1 MKIYLTNQNSKF
13 TKHLEYFK
21 KQGIIKYVKTNL
33 NEKITKTEIDC
44 EFSKINLD
52 FFYNY
57 EIFPGNIIE
66 SLCQW
71 NHENR
76 KMKIGDTIVQQAF
89 LPPIKGLSQKVIFA
103 VRINEI
109 IDQPE
114 RKGFSYETLDGHVE
128 KGISIFTIE
137 KNMEKSIFKIHTF
150 SKPGN
155 LFTSLVGPIFSVPY
169 QSFCTKKALYN
180 VKERIEKIKTQYNT
194 V

>member
-1 MKIYLTNQNSKF
+1 MKIYLTNQDSKF

-21 KQGIIKYVKTNL
+21 SQGVMEYVRTNL
-33 NEKITKTEIDC
+33 NEKITSVEVDC

-52 FFYNY
+52 FFFNY
-57 EIFPGNIIE
+57 EIFPDYIMD

-76 KMKIGDTIVQQAF
+76 KMKIGDTIAQQAF
-89 LPPIKGLSQKVIFA
+89 LPPIKAFSQKVIFA
-103 VRINEI
+103 VRISEI
-109 IDQPE
+109 IKQPE

-155 LFTSLVGPIFSVPY
+155 LLTSLVGPIFSVPY
-169 QSFCTKKALYN
+169 QSFCTTKALNN
-180 VKERIEKIKTQYNT
+180 VKERIEKIKTQYNN

>member
-13 TKHLEYFK
+13 TKHLEFFK
-21 KQGIIKYVKTNL
+21 NQKVMQYVRDDL
-33 NEKITKTEIDC
+33 REKITTVEVDSQ
-44 EFSKINLD
+44 FSKINLD
-52 FFYNY
+52 FFFNY
-57 EIFPGNIIE
+57 EIFPDYIID

-71 NHENR
+71 NKEGR
-76 KMKIGDTIVQQAF
+76 KMKVGDTIVQQAF
-89 LPPIKGLSQKVIFA
+89 LPPIKGLSQKIIFA
-103 VRINEI
+103 VRISEI

-114 RKGFSYETLDGHVE
+114 RKGFSYETVDGHVE

-155 LFTSLVGPIFSVPY
+155 LLTSLVGPIFSVPY
-169 QSFCTKKALYN
+169 QSFCTKKALNN

>member
-13 TKHLEYFK
+13 TKHLEFFK
-21 KQGIIKYVKTNL
+21 NQKVMDYVRDDL
-33 NEKITKTEIDC
+33 REKITTVEVDS
-44 EFSKINLD
+44 EFLKINLD
-52 FFYNY
+52 FFFNY
-57 EIFPGNIIE
+57 EIFPDYIID

-71 NHENR
+71 NKEGR
-76 KMKIGDTIVQQAF
+76 KMKVGDTIVQQAF
-89 LPPIKGLSQKVIFA
+89 LPPVKGLSQKVIFA
-103 VRINEI
+103 VRISEI

-137 KNMEKSIFKIHTF
+137 KKMEKSIFKIHTF

-155 LFTSLVGPIFSVPY
+155 LLTSLVGPIFSLPY
-169 QSFCTKKALYN
+169 QSFCTKKALNN
-180 VKERIEKIKTQYNT
+180 VKERIEKIKTQHNT

>member
-1 MKIYLTNQNSKF
+1 MD
-13 TKHLEYFK
+13 
-21 KQGIIKYVKTNL
+21 YVRDDL
-33 NEKITKTEIDC
+33 REKITTVEVDS
-44 EFSKINLD
+44 EFLKINLD
-52 FFYNY
+52 FFFNY
-57 EIFPGNIIE
+57 EIFPDYIID

-71 NHENR
+71 NKEGR
-76 KMKIGDTIVQQAF
+76 KMKVGDTIVQQAF
-89 LPPIKGLSQKVIFA
+89 LPPVKGLSQKVIFA
-103 VRINEI
+103 VRISEI

-137 KNMEKSIFKIHTF
+137 KKMEKSIFKIHTF

-155 LFTSLVGPIFSVPY
+155 LLTSLVGPIFSLPY
-169 QSFCTKKALYN
+169 QSFCTKKALNN